1 MVITMIEI
9 LKNLQPVEVF
19 KYFEKLSQIPRGSG
33 NEKAV
38 SDYLVSFA
46 KEHNLE
52 YVQDSALN
60 VIMKKKAT
68 PGYENGP
75 AVVLQGHMDMVCE
88 KKCGIEHDF
97 TKDPLK
103 LQIIDDMIYATGTT
117 LGADNGIAVAM
128 GLAIL
133 ASNEYQHPAIEV
145 LVTTSEET
153 GMDGAMA
160 LDPKNIAGRTLINVD
175 SEEEGTLLVSCAG
188 GVTAKTTI
196 PAAWEAIDASLV
208 PYIIKIRGLKGGH
221 SGMEIDKERGNA
233 NKLMGRILMAILFE
247 IDFRISSL
255 NGGSKHNAIPH
266 DTEAVILVRAEDKAF
281 VEKKILEC
289 GEVFTT
295 ELKTAD
301 SDVRVEFEVLPIL
314 PPEML
319 SKESTN
325 HVVNYLYLVING
337 VTSMSMDIKGL
348 VQSSLNLGVISTYK
362 NSIEFISSIRS
373 SVRSLKNELYNRL
386 VVTAK
391 LNGGSVVT
399 ESDYPEWAYNP
410 DSKIRVIFE
419 DVYKKMYGK
428 KPHITAIHAGLEC
441 GLFAEKFDQLD
452 AISFGPNL
460 YDVHTPNEHMSISSI
475 QRTWEYLLEILKHV
489 K

>member
-1 MVITMIEI
+1 MTEI
-9 LKNLQPVEVF
+9 LKDVQPVEVF

-33 NEKAV
+33 NEKEV

-52 YVQDSALN
+52 CVQDSALN
-60 VIMKKKAT
+60 VVIKKKAT
-68 PGYENGP
+68 KGYENSP
-75 AVVLQGHMDMVCE
+75 AVVMQGHMDMVCE
-88 KKCGIEHDF
+88 KNIDTEHDF

-103 LQIIDDMIYATGTT
+103 LRIVDDMVYATGTT

-133 ASNEYQHPAIEV
+133 ASNEYEHPAIEL

-153 GMDGAMA
+153 GMYGAMA
-160 LDPKNIAGRTLINVD
+160 LDPKNIEGRTLINID
-175 SEEEGTLLVSCAG
+175 SEEEGVLLVSCAG

-196 PAAWEAIDASLV
+196 PAVCEAIDGNLV
-208 PYIIKIRGLKGGH
+208 PYIVKIRGLKGGH
-221 SGMEIDKERGNA
+221 SGMEIDKERANS
-233 NKLMGRILMAILFE
+233 NKLMGRILMSILSE
-247 IDFRISSL
+247 IDFRLSSL
-255 NGGSKHNAIPH
+255 NGGSKHNAIPRET
-266 DTEAVILVRAEDKAF
+266 DAVILVRAEDKALA
-281 VEKKILEC
+281 EKKISEC
-289 GEVFTT
+289 GEVFKT
-295 ELKTAD
+295 ELRASD
-301 SDVRVEFEVLPIL
+301 PDVRVEFEVLPTM
-314 PPEML
+314 PEEML

-325 HVVNYLYLVING
+325 NVVNYLYLVING
-337 VTSMSMDIKGL
+337 VTSMSMEIKGL
-348 VQSSLNLGVISTYK
+348 VESSLNLGVISTQK
-362 NSIEFISSIRS
+362 DSIEFISSIRS
-373 SVRSLKNELYNRL
+373 SVRSLKDELYNRL

-391 LNGGSVVT
+391 LNGGSVAS
-399 ESDYPEWAYNP
+399 EGGYPEWSYNP

-419 DVYKKMYGK
+419 EVYEKMYGK

-441 GLFAEKFDQLD
+441 GLFAEKFGELD

-475 QRTWEYLLEILKHV
+475 QRMWEYLLQVLKNV